1 MPELKILSQNVLK
14 IRHSMGQSQIDFA
27 ANCGISTE
35 ALSTIERGIGNPTLR
50 TMQNIA
56 AYTAHTVT
64 DLLSDDVKGVPK
76 K

>member
-14 IRHSMGQSQIDFA
+14 IRHSMGESQMDFA

-35 ALSTIERGIGNPTLR
+35 ALSIIERGIGNPTLR

-56 AYTAHTVT
+56 AYTSYSVI
-64 DLLSDDVKGVPK
+64 DLLSTDKEGGP
-76 K
+76 